1 MTDRIREQMSALL
14 DGELPKDEMGLLVRR
29 LERDEQ
35 LRRAFGNYV
44 LAGEALRSP
53 SGPLASARFAAK
65 VSAAIDSGAVDAA
78 PVPVAQPER
87 ARWLRPT
94 LATAVAA
101 SAAAVAVLLL
111 KPSVQETAVVAG
123 GAVQQAQRALAF
135 ASLPIIADSSPTPAH
150 SQRLAGYL
158 MAHSQFAGAIGR
170 RNVWSSVLASDP
182 GLTRAS
188 YEFAETP

>member
-14 DGELPKDEMGLLVRR
+14 DGELPRDEMGLLVRR
-29 LERDEQ
+29 LERDEH

-53 SGPLASARFAAK
+53 SGPLAGARFAAK
-65 VSAAIDSGAVDAA
+65 VSAAIDAGTVEVP
-78 PVPVAQPER
+78 PVRLARPAQ
-87 ARWLRPT
+87 ARWARSAI
-94 LATAVAA
+94 ATAVAA
-101 SAAAVAVLLL
+101 SAAVVAVLLV
-111 KPSVQETAVVAG
+111 KPAIQETAVVAG
-123 GAVQQAQRALAF
+123 GAVQQAQRALA
-135 ASLPIIADSSPTPAH
+135 SLPIVAESSPTPAR

-182 GLTRAS
+182 GITRVS
-188 YEFAETP
+188 HEFAEAP